1 MYHKSAD
8 LRDLRISLY
17 TYIYIMVYL
26 SLKEKVYLYQ
36 RLHKLFYTNGEQ
48 DKNINYELQ
57 QKLLKDIK
65 KNIDSVKNRI
75 NRLEKIAELSYLYEN
90 KNE

>member
-1 MYHKSAD
+1 
-8 LRDLRISLY
+8 
-17 TYIYIMVYL
+17 MVYL

-57 QKLLKDIK
+57 QKLLRDIK
-65 KNIDSVKNRI
+65 KDIEKVKGRI
-75 NRLEKIAELSYLYEN
+75 NRLEEVAQLSYLYEN
-90 KNE
+90 QEN